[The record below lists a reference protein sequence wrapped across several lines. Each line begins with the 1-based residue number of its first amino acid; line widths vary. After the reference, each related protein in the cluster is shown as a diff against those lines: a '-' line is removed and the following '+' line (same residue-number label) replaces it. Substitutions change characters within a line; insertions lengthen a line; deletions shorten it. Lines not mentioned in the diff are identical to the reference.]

1 MLFPK
6 KKIIIG
12 AANFGYKYG
21 FVNNPTKI
29 DSQEIIK
36 IGDLC
41 STYGVTKIDTAMD
54 YNGSEKIIGKTL
66 NNYDVTTKIK
76 YLSGT
81 RNEIKSKIL
90 FNVNRSLSRLKT
102 SQIYCLMLHDPLQL
116 TSSNGRFIFKVLN
129 SLKDRGLIKKIGISV
144 YDQDL
149 LEKIISTFDIDVVQ
163 FPCNY
168 LNQSFLK
175 TSLISKLKKKNIEIQ
190 ARSIFLQGYLI
201 NNDVK
206 KNQYLKK
213 WSKLFL
219 EIEKWH
225 KENKIS
231 KLESCLS
238 FISSIKYLDG
248 FVIGVENANQLKS
261 ILKIDE
267 VKKPKKYFP
276 QSFDRY
282 LTDTRFWK
290 KNNSSEND
298 KGQILWKKASNIILN
313 GNMLFSKKPEL
324 FLPNKWPPYFHKAK
338 GCKIWDISG
347 KKYTDFS
354 LMGVGTN
361 ILGYAAEK
369 VDSAVKKVIKLGT
382 MSTLNCPEE
391 VQLGE
396 RLIELHPWAKKVKFA
411 RSGGE
416 ASAISIRI
424 GRAASGKDNIAFCG
438 YHGWHDWYLSANLSG
453 KDSLDGHLLPGLNPK
468 GVSKSLKNTIFPFKY
483 NDFLGLKKII
493 DQKEIG
499 IVKMEVSRNNNPKN
513 NFLQKIRNICDQKGI
528 VLIFDEC
535 SSGFR
540 QTFGGLHKLY
550 NVNPDI
556 ATFGKALGNGYPITA
571 VIGKE
576 EIMGSAKDSFISS
589 TFWSDR
595 IGPTAALATLD
606 EMSRIKSW
614 SIITKKG
621 IYLRKKWILLAKKY
635 DLDITIYGIPALSS
649 FSINSGKFL
658 EYKTFITQELL
669 KKGIMASNLVIFSVS
684 HSSEIIEKYLY
695 ELDKIF
701 KIIGECEKGRNI
713 YQLLEHPLSAT
724 DFKRLN

>member
-1 MLFPK
+1 M
-6 KKIIIG
+6 
-12 AANFGYKYG
+12 
-21 FVNNPTKI
+21 
-29 DSQEIIK
+29 
-36 IGDLC
+36 
-41 STYGVTKIDTAMD
+41 
-54 YNGSEKIIGKTL
+54 
-66 NNYDVTTKIK
+66 
-76 YLSGT
+76 
-81 RNEIKSKIL
+81 
-90 FNVNRSLSRLKT
+90 
-102 SQIYCLMLHDPLQL
+102 
-116 TSSNGRFIFKVLN
+116 
-129 SLKDRGLIKKIGISV
+129 
-144 YDQDL
+144 
-149 LEKIISTFDIDVVQ
+149 
-163 FPCNY
+163 
-168 LNQSFLK
+168 
-175 TSLISKLKKKNIEIQ
+175 
-190 ARSIFLQGYLI
+190 
-201 NNDVK
+201 
-206 KNQYLKK
+206 K
-213 WSKLFL
+213 WSKLFI

-225 KENKIS
+225 KDNKIS

-238 FISSIKYLDG
+238 FISNIKYLDG

-267 VKKPKKYFP
+267 IKKPKKYFP

-282 LTDTRFWK
+282 LIDARFWK
-290 KNNSSEND
+290 KNNFSDND
-298 KGQILWKKASNIILN
+298 KGQLLWKKASNIILN

-324 FLPNKWPPYFHKAK
+324 FLPNRWPPYFHKAK

-391 VQLGE
+391 VQLAE

-468 GVSKSLKNTIFPFKY
+468 GVSTTLKNTIFPFEY

-493 DQKEIG
+493 DQKKIG
-499 IVKMEVSRNNNPKN
+499 IVKMEVRRNDIPKN
-513 NFLQKIRNICDQKGI
+513 NFLHKIRNICDQKGI

-550 NVNPDI
+550 KVNPDI

-576 EIMGSAKDSFISS
+576 EVMNSAKDSFISS
-589 TFWSDR
+589 TFWTDR
-595 IGPTAALATLD
+595 VGPVAALATLA
-606 EMSRIKSW
+606 EMDKIKSW

-621 IYLRKKWILLAKKY
+621 IYLRKKWTMLAKKY
-635 DLDITIYGIPALSS
+635 DLDISIYGIPASTS
-649 FSINSGKFL
+649 FKINSSKFL

-669 KKGIMASNLVIFSVS
+669 KKGIMASNLVIFSVC
-684 HSSEIIEKYLY
+684 HSSQIIEKYLY

-701 KIIGECEKGRNI
+701 KIIGECEKGRCI
-713 YQLLEHPLSAT
+713 YKLLEYPLCIT

>member
-1 MLFPK
+1 MFFKK

-12 AANFGYKYG
+12 TANFGFKYG
-21 FVNNPTKI
+21 FKNNQTI
-29 DSQEIIK
+29 INSQEVLK
-36 IGDLC
+36 IRELC
-41 STYGVTKIDTAMD
+41 NTYGIDKIDTSMD
-54 YNGSEKIIGKTL
+54 YGSSEKIIGQTL
-66 NNYDVTTKIK
+66 NGYDVTTKIQ

-81 RNEIKSKIL
+81 QNQIKDEIIFS
-90 FNVNRSLSRLKT
+90 VNRSLLRLKT
-102 SQIYCLMLHDPLQL
+102 NKLHCLMLHDPLQL
-116 TSSNGRFIFKVLN
+116 TSSNGKFIFKVLN
-129 SLKDRGLIKKIGISV
+129 SLKNKGLIKKIGVSV
-144 YDQDL
+144 YDCAL
-149 LEKIISTFDIDVVQ
+149 LEKIISTYDIDVVQ

-190 ARSIFLQGYLI
+190 ARSIFLQGYLT
-201 NNDVK
+201 NNDIN

-213 WSKLFL
+213 WSNLFL
-219 EIEKWH
+219 EIDKWH
-225 KENKIS
+225 CDNKIS

-248 FVIGVENANQLKS
+248 FVIGVENANQLKN
-261 ILKIDE
+261 ILRIDK

-276 QSFDRY
+276 QSNDRN
-282 LTDTRFWK
+282 LIDMRLWK
-290 KNNSSEND
+290 KNSIVNND
-298 KGQILWKKASNIILN
+298 KGQLLWDKASKIILN

-361 ILGYAAEK
+361 ILGYSAAK
-369 VDSAVKKVIKLGT
+369 VDEAVKKVIRLGT
-382 MSTLNCPEE
+382 MSTLNCSEE
-391 VQLGE
+391 VQLAE
-396 RLIELHPWAKKVKFA
+396 KLIELHPWAKKVKFA

-453 KDSLDGHLLPGLNPK
+453 KDRLDSHLLPGLNPK
-468 GVSKSLKNTIFPFKY
+468 GVSTTLKNTIFPFKY

-493 DQKEIG
+493 DQKKIG
-499 IVKMEVSRNNNPKN
+499 IVKMEVQRNDAPKN
-513 NFLQKIRNICDQKGI
+513 NFLQKIRKICDKKGI

-540 QTFGGLHKLY
+540 QTFGGLHKMY
-550 NVNPDI
+550 KVNPDI

-576 EIMGSAKDSFISS
+576 DVMSSAKDSFISS
-589 TFWSDR
+589 TFWTDR
-595 IGPTAALATLD
+595 VGPTAALATLS
-606 EMSRIKSW
+606 EMDRIKSW
-614 SIITKKG
+614 STITKKG
-621 IYLRKKWILLAKKY
+621 IYLRKKWLLLAKKH
-635 DLDITIYGIPALSS
+635 DLDISIYGIPASTS
-649 FSINSGKFL
+649 FKINSSKFL

-669 KKGIMASNLVIFSVS
+669 KKGIMGSNLVIFSVC
-684 HSSEIIEKYLY
+684 HSSQIIEKYLY

-701 KIIGECEKGRNI
+701 KIIGECEKGRCI
-713 YQLLEHPLSAT
+713 YKLLEHPLCIT